1 MSLKLA
7 SNMSSQ
13 LAVNIK
19 SAKVSFKSVLELL
32 YKKDPDMV
40 DRLIS
45 ELQVSKTKPESKTDK
60 SPMTQEEKDA
70 RKQSREDKK
79 QHIDQFIL
87 DNGGL
92 EAVSEKQIAD
102 EKKKYD
108 KKKRENKSVE
118 TTNVDTP
125 KAESNDFVEASE
137 PSELVMTSEPVPES
151 DTESCNDF
159 VVEETSDVEKKK
171 VEKKKKEKRSN
182 MPDEKAESEPESDTE
197 SCNDFVVEESELEED
212 TSDVEKKKV
221 EKKKVEKKKVEK
233 EKVEKEKV
241 EKEKVE
247 KKKVEKEKVE
257 KKKVEKKK
265 EKVEKKKKEKKSKI
279 PETSSDS
286 E

>member
-1 MSLKLA
+1 LKEYKIEIDKNMSLKLA

-32 YKKDPDMV
+32 YDKDPDMV

-45 ELQVSKTKPESKTDK
+45 ELQESKTKPESKTDK

-79 QHIDQFIL
+79 QHIVQFIL
-87 DNGGL
+87 DNGGE
-92 EAVSEKQIAD
+92 EAVSAKQIAD

-125 KAESNDFVEASE
+125 KTESNDFVETSK
-137 PSELVMTSEPVPES
+137 PSELVKTSKPSELVKTSEP
-151 DTESCNDF
+151 
-159 VVEETSDVEKKK
+159 
-171 VEKKKKEKRSN
+171 
-182 MPDEKAESEPESDTE
+182 EPESETE
-197 SCNDFVVEESELEED
+197 SCNDFVVEESELEEES
-212 TSDVEKKKV
+212 SDVEN
-221 EKKKVEKKKVEK
+221 
-233 EKVEKEKV
+233 
-241 EKEKVE
+241 
-247 KKKVEKEKVE
+247 EKEKVE

-265 EKVEKKKKEKKSKI
+265 KKVEKEKEKSGKGKGKKSRI

>member
-13 LAVNIK
+13 LAVNLK
-19 SAKVSFKSVLELL
+19 SAKLSFKSVLELL

-45 ELQVSKTKPESKTDK
+45 ELQESKTKPESKTDK

-79 QHIDQFIL
+79 QHIVQFIL
-87 DNGGL
+87 DNGGE
-92 EAVSEKQIAD
+92 EAVSAKQIAD

-118 TTNVDTP
+118 TTRVDTP

-137 PSELVMTSEPVPES
+137 PSELVMTSEP
-151 DTESCNDF
+151 
-159 VVEETSDVEKKK
+159 
-171 VEKKKKEKRSN
+171 
-182 MPDEKAESEPESDTE
+182 EPESDTE
-197 SCNDFVVEESELEED
+197 SCNDFVVEESELEEE
-212 TSDVEKKKV
+212 TSDVENEKKKV
-221 EKKKVEKKKVEK
+221 EKK
-233 EKVEKEKV
+233 
-241 EKEKVE
+241 
-247 KKKVEKEKVE
+247 
-257 KKKVEKKK
+257 
-265 EKVEKKKKEKKSKI
+265 KVEKKKKEKKSKI

>member
-13 LAVNIK
+13 LAVNLK
-19 SAKVSFKSVLELL
+19 SAKLSFKSVLELL
-32 YKKDPDMV
+32 YEKDPDMV

-45 ELQVSKTKPESKTDK
+45 ELQESKTKPESKTDK

-79 QHIDQFIL
+79 QHIVQFIL
-87 DNGGL
+87 DNGGE
-92 EAVSEKQIAD
+92 EAVSAKQIAD

-125 KAESNDFVEASE
+125 KTESNDFVETSK
-137 PSELVMTSEPVPES
+137 PSELVK
-151 DTESCNDF
+151 
-159 VVEETSDVEKKK
+159 TSDPE
-171 VEKKKKEKRSN
+171 
-182 MPDEKAESEPESDTE
+182 PDPEPESETE
-197 SCNDFVVEESELEED
+197 SCNDFVVEESELEEES
-212 TSDVEKKKV
+212 SDVEN
-221 EKKKVEKKKVEK
+221 EKAKVEK

-247 KKKVEKEKVE
+247 KKKKKVEKEKE
-257 KKKVEKKK
+257 KSGKGKG
-265 EKVEKKKKEKKSKI
+265 KKSRI

>member
-19 SAKVSFKSVLELL
+19 SAKVTFKSVLELL
-32 YKKDPDMV
+32 YDKDPDMV

-45 ELQVSKTKPESKTDK
+45 ELQESKTKPESKTDK

-125 KAESNDFVEASE
+125 KAESNDDVQTSK
-137 PSELVMTSEPVPES
+137 PSELVKISEPEPES
-151 DTESCNDF
+151 ETESCNDF
-159 VVEETSDVEKKK
+159 VVEETSDVEKEKKK

-197 SCNDFVVEESELEED
+197 SCNDFVVEESELEEE
-212 TSDVEKKKV
+212 TSDV

-241 EKEKVE
+241 K
-247 KKKVEKEKVE
+247 
-257 KKKVEKKK
+257 
-265 EKVEKKKKEKKSKI
+265 KKKKEKKSKI

>member
-32 YKKDPDMV
+32 YDKDPDMV

-45 ELQVSKTKPESKTDK
+45 ELQESKTKPESKTDK

-79 QHIDQFIL
+79 QHIVQFIL
-87 DNGGL
+87 DNGGE
-92 EAVSEKQIAD
+92 EAVSAKQIAD

-125 KAESNDFVEASE
+125 KTESNDFVETSK
-137 PSELVMTSEPVPES
+137 PSELVK
-151 DTESCNDF
+151 
-159 VVEETSDVEKKK
+159 TSDPE
-171 VEKKKKEKRSN
+171 
-182 MPDEKAESEPESDTE
+182 PDPEPESETE
-197 SCNDFVVEESELEED
+197 SCNDFVVEESELEEES
-212 TSDVEKKKV
+212 SDVEN
-221 EKKKVEKKKVEK
+221 EKAKVEK

-247 KKKVEKEKVE
+247 KKKKKVEKEKE
-257 KKKVEKKK
+257 KSGKGKG
-265 EKVEKKKKEKKSKI
+265 KKSRI

>member
-1 MSLKLA
+1 LKEYKIEIDKNMSLKLA

-13 LAVNIK
+13 LAVNLK
-19 SAKVSFKSVLELL
+19 SAKLSFKSVLELL
-32 YKKDPDMV
+32 YTKDPDMV

-45 ELQVSKTKPESKTDK
+45 EIQESKTKPESKTDK

-79 QHIDQFIL
+79 QHIVQFIL
-87 DNGGL
+87 DNGGE
-92 EAVSEKQIAD
+92 EAVSAKQIAD

-125 KAESNDFVEASE
+125 KTESNDFVETSK
-137 PSELVMTSEPVPES
+137 PSELVMTSEPEPE
-151 DTESCNDF
+151 
-159 VVEETSDVEKKK
+159 
-171 VEKKKKEKRSN
+171 
-182 MPDEKAESEPESDTE
+182 PEPESDTE
-197 SCNDFVVEESELEED
+197 SCNDFVVEESELEEE
-212 TSDVEKKKV
+212 SD
-221 EKKKVEKKKVEK
+221 VEK

-247 KKKVEKEKVE
+247 KKKKKVEKEKE
-257 KKKVEKKK
+257 KSGKGKG
-265 EKVEKKKKEKKSKI
+265 KKSRI

>member
-13 LAVNIK
+13 LAVNLK
-19 SAKVSFKSVLELL
+19 SAKLSFKSVLELL
-32 YKKDPDMV
+32 YEKDPDMV

-45 ELQVSKTKPESKTDK
+45 ELQESKTKPESKTDK

-79 QHIDQFIL
+79 QHIVQFIL
-87 DNGGL
+87 DNGGE
-92 EAVSEKQIAD
+92 EAVSAKQIAD

-125 KAESNDFVEASE
+125 KTESNDFVETSK
-137 PSELVMTSEPVPES
+137 PSELVK
-151 DTESCNDF
+151 
-159 VVEETSDVEKKK
+159 TSDPE
-171 VEKKKKEKRSN
+171 
-182 MPDEKAESEPESDTE
+182 PDPEPESETE
-197 SCNDFVVEESELEED
+197 SCNDFVVEESELEEE
-212 TSDVEKKKV
+212 TSD
-221 EKKKVEKKKVEK
+221 VEK

-257 KKKVEKKK
+257 KKKVEKEKVEKK
-265 EKVEKKKKEKKSKI
+265 KVEKKKKEKKSKI

>member
-13 LAVNIK
+13 LAVNLK
-19 SAKVSFKSVLELL
+19 SAKLSFKSVLELL
-32 YKKDPDMV
+32 YEKDPDMV

-45 ELQVSKTKPESKTDK
+45 ELQESKTKPESKTDK

-79 QHIDQFIL
+79 QHIVQFIL
-87 DNGGL
+87 DNGGE
-92 EAVSEKQIAD
+92 EAVSAKQIAD

-125 KAESNDFVEASE
+125 KTESNDFVETSK
-137 PSELVMTSEPVPES
+137 PSELVKTSEPDPVPE
-151 DTESCNDF
+151 
-159 VVEETSDVEKKK
+159 
-171 VEKKKKEKRSN
+171 
-182 MPDEKAESEPESDTE
+182 PDPEPESETE
-197 SCNDFVVEESELEED
+197 SCNDFVVEESELEEES
-212 TSDVEKKKV
+212 SDVEN
-221 EKKKVEKKKVEK
+221 EKAKVEK

-247 KKKVEKEKVE
+247 KKKKKVEKEKE
-257 KKKVEKKK
+257 KSGKGKG
-265 EKVEKKKKEKKSKI
+265 KKSRI

>member
-13 LAVNIK
+13 LAVNLK
-19 SAKVSFKSVLELL
+19 SAKLSFKSVLELL
-32 YKKDPDMV
+32 YTKDPDMV
-40 DRLIS
+40 YRLIS
-45 ELQVSKTKPESKTDK
+45 ELQESKTDK

-79 QHIDQFIL
+79 QHIVQFIL
-87 DNGGL
+87 DNGGE
-92 EAVSEKQIAD
+92 EAVSAKQIAD

-125 KAESNDFVEASE
+125 KTESNDFVEI
-137 PSELVMTSEPVPES
+137 
-151 DTESCNDF
+151 
-159 VVEETSDVEKKK
+159 
-171 VEKKKKEKRSN
+171 
-182 MPDEKAESEPESDTE
+182 SEPEPEPEPESETE
-197 SCNDFVVEESELEED
+197 SCNDFVVEESELEEE
-212 TSDVEKKKV
+212 SDV
-221 EKKKVEKKKVEK
+221 
-233 EKVEKEKV
+233 EKV

-257 KKKVEKKK
+257 KKKKKVEK
-265 EKVEKKKKEKKSKI
+265 EKVEKEKSGKGKGKKSRI

>member
-13 LAVNIK
+13 LAVNLK
-19 SAKVSFKSVLELL
+19 SAKLSFKSVLELL

-45 ELQVSKTKPESKTDK
+45 ELQESKTKPESKTDK

-79 QHIDQFIL
+79 QHIVQFIL
-87 DNGGL
+87 DNGGE

-125 KAESNDFVEASE
+125 KAESNDFVETSK
-137 PSELVMTSEPVPES
+137 PSELVKT
-151 DTESCNDF
+151 
-159 VVEETSDVEKKK
+159 
-171 VEKKKKEKRSN
+171 
-182 MPDEKAESEPESDTE
+182 SEPESDTE
-197 SCNDFVVEESELEED
+197 PCNDFVVEESELEEE

-233 EKVEKEKV
+233 EKEKSGKG
-241 EKEKVE
+241 KG
-247 KKKVEKEKVE
+247 
-257 KKKVEKKK
+257 
-265 EKVEKKKKEKKSKI
+265 KKSKI

>member
-13 LAVNIK
+13 LAVNLK
-19 SAKVSFKSVLELL
+19 SAKLSFKSVLELL

-92 EAVSEKQIAD
+92 EAVTEKQIAD

-125 KAESNDFVEASE
+125 KTESNDFVDTSK
-137 PSELVMTSEPVPES
+137 PSELVKISEPEPE
-151 DTESCNDF
+151 
-159 VVEETSDVEKKK
+159 
-171 VEKKKKEKRSN
+171 
-182 MPDEKAESEPESDTE
+182 PEPESDTE
-197 SCNDFVVEESELEED
+197 SCNDFVVEESELEEE
-212 TSDVEKKKV
+212 SD
-221 EKKKVEKKKVEK
+221 VEK

-247 KKKVEKEKVE
+247 KKKKKVEKEKE
-257 KKKVEKKK
+257 KSGKGKG
-265 EKVEKKKKEKKSKI
+265 KKSRI